1 MKQPLAML
9 SSFRWLPMAVGFA
22 AIAFGAHA
30 GEAVKGITQPK
41 VIAPTIKP
49 GTVAKPA
56 AAQTRTEVRYAEE
69 MKRPAAKPVDDARQ
83 IELRERLA
91 EASERRIDAK
101 LMELRGLQTQ
111 QSQQQTVKVQETNQQ
126 FSSLVKVYEQMK
138 PKDAARIFEKLDMG
152 VQLAVA
158 TRMREQ
164 RMAAIMAEMTP
175 EGARALTMELA
186 TQARI
191 GRKS

>member
-1 MKQPLAML
+1 MANL
-9 SSFRWLPMAVGFA
+9 SQFMPNFRWLPLAVCFA
-22 AIAFGAHA
+22 AVAFGAHA
-30 GEAVKGITQPK
+30 ADAVKGIAKPK
-41 VIAPTIKP
+41 IASPTISKP
-49 GTVAKPA
+49 VP
-56 AAQTRTEVRYAEE
+56 AQTRTEVRYAEE
-69 MKRPAAKPVDDARQ
+69 MKRPAAKPTDDARQ
-83 IELRERLA
+83 VELRERLA
-91 EASERRIDAK
+91 EASERRIDTK
-101 LMELRGLQTQ
+101 LMELRGLQAQ

-126 FSSLVKVYEQMK
+126 FVSLVKVYEQMK

-175 EGARALTMELA
+175 ESARALTMEMA

-191 GRKS
+191 GKRM